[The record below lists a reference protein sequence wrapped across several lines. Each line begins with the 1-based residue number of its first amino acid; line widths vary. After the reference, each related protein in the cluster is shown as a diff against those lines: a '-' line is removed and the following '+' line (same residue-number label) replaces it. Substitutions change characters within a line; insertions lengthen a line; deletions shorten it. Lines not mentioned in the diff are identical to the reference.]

1 MRQLK
6 QWSVGAALLLVA
18 IFVFSC
24 GGSDES
30 SNKGEGKIS
39 VKDSIKASR
48 IDSIIIAADNAKD
61 YDRKFFLADSL
72 EKSGDISSVRAN
84 FLRGSALNSQKQKA
98 AAEVY
103 YKKALEVEELDDK
116 DVTYYSRSARTLAQ
130 MYSVKN
136 DYEATLRVATPA
148 VEKLEGNAKAQ
159 SRDLAVLYY
168 TIGSAEMYLGNEK
181 EASKSYEN
189 AYWHYNNSIS
199 MKDTNGSR
207 IRSAITG
214 VNNITVACLKF
225 FMFIVFVLM
234 PILSSV
240 TTIARVY
247 VYLMHLH
254 LMQQVIM
261 QLPIRH
267 SRDS

>member
-1 MRQLK
+1 MKQLK
-6 QWSVGAALLLVA
+6 QWSIGAALLLVA

-30 SNKGEGKIS
+30 SNNGEGKIS

-48 IDSIIIAADNAKD
+48 IDSIISAADNAKD

-72 EKSGDISSVRAN
+72 EKTGDISMVKAN

-103 YKKALEVEELDDK
+103 YKKALEVDELDDK

-168 TIGSAEMYLGNEK
+168 TIGSA
-181 EASKSYEN
+181 
-189 AYWHYNNSIS
+189 
-199 MKDTNGSR
+199 
-207 IRSAITG
+207 
-214 VNNITVACLKF
+214 
-225 FMFIVFVLM
+225 
-234 PILSSV
+234 
-240 TTIARVY
+240 
-247 VYLMHLH
+247 
-254 LMQQVIM
+254 
-261 QLPIRH
+261 
-267 SRDS
+267 